1 MAHVAPQKLENVKN
15 LVRTFEQSLVIGI
28 VNIRGI
34 PAPQIQAMRKK
45 LVGRAKLVVS
55 KNNLL
60 RIALKEAAAKKKGL
74 DGLAEVI
81 QDQTAVVTAEIN
93 PFRLFKEMEATK
105 TKAPPAA
112 ESGLPTTSGS
122 LRGTRRSS
130 RGRSSG
136 TSRRRACPRRSSG
149 GRS

>member
-1 MAHVAPQKLENVKN
+1 MTMAHVAPQKLENVKN

-74 DGLAEVI
+74 DGLADVI

-122 LRGTRRSS
+122 LRG
-130 RGRSSG
+130 
-136 TSRRRACPRRSSG
+136 
-149 GRS
+149 